1 MIRCGLHSGSVV
13 GGVVGVT
20 MPRYCLF
27 GDTVNVASRMEST
40 GKRNTHYTQ
49 HTVSTPLSLLSF
61 YRYPVMFLFINIV
74 IIIFLV
80 LLTLMTYNSTMI
92 LPRSKVTVIGSHTV
106 PVKLK
111 H

>member
-40 GKRNTHYTQ
+40 GKRAYTLHRKFPAAIMRPLMAFLSPTVLIASFSI
-49 HTVSTPLSLLSF
+49 HTPVVADRSQRYFLREYVVTESVFCAKILGSE
-61 YRYPVMFLFINIV
+61 YRKSIN
-74 IIIFLV
+74 
-80 LLTLMTYNSTMI
+80 
-92 LPRSKVTVIGSHTV
+92 
-106 PVKLK
+106 
-111 H
+111 

>member
-40 GKRNTHYTQ
+40 GKRTNQ
-49 HTVSTPLSLLSF
+49 HTPVRAPRCHALMDSFVDFSAVQIVSLL
-61 YRYPVMFLFINIV
+61 I
-74 IIIFLV
+74 
-80 LLTLMTYNSTMI
+80 
-92 LPRSKVTVIGSHTV
+92 
-106 PVKLK
+106 
-111 H
+111 

>member
-40 GKRNTHYTQ
+40 GRGASEYIAMFY
-49 HTVSTPLSLLSF
+49 LSCVDWLDATEN
-61 YRYPVMFLFINIV
+61 VG
-74 IIIFLV
+74 
-80 LLTLMTYNSTMI
+80 TAGT
-92 LPRSKVTVIGSHTV
+92 
-106 PVKLK
+106 
-111 H
+111 

>member
-40 GKRNTHYTQ
+40 GKRTY
-49 HTVSTPLSLLSF
+49 
-61 YRYPVMFLFINIV
+61 V
-74 IIIFLV
+74 IIHTASV
-80 LLTLMTYNSTMI
+80 LSRFRAGLLA
-92 LPRSKVTVIGSHTV
+92 SKRIVVKCKVGAYDVDGPAKDGS
-106 PVKLK
+106 KCNIN
-111 H
+111 